1 MLQILSADLFE
12 AFFLCVFSSF
22 SKTLH
27 HNHKLLEAQAWH
39 TPGSFFISDS
49 DCKWW
54 AKPCMLLLPAQTT
67 ESGGLFNWVLQHV
80 SRVMVTWLLYS
91 VYPLRSVNI
100 TPFVQFV
107 PTRRSESRS
116 QQKRSKAFLAAN
128 SIQYEFNLP
137 LPMGHFQPTS
147 TFKCSGTDGQ
157 NQFWLKFIHTNI
169 DYLLLFWDTHTLSSA
184 SGTLDIKIRWCLFI
198 FVNLLCPTKG

>member
-1 MLQILSADLFE
+1 
-12 AFFLCVFSSF
+12 
-22 SKTLH
+22 
-27 HNHKLLEAQAWH
+27 
-39 TPGSFFISDS
+39 
-49 DCKWW
+49 
-54 AKPCMLLLPAQTT
+54 MLLLPAQTT

-91 VYPLRSVNI
+91 VYPLCSVNI

-157 NQFWLKFIHTNI
+157 TFWLKFIHTNI
-169 DYLLLFWDTHTLSSA
+169 DCFLFTFVLRHTLSSA
-184 SGTLDIKIRWCLFI
+184 SRTLDIKIRWCLFI